1 MSNDNKYIFDIDTL
15 MKEENEEKKDERKK
29 KHKKSRVLSWVFLLL
44 FVAVIA
50 GTATFF
56 IAKYLLPIDFHD
68 DDATASVTE
77 VVKDPVEESSV
88 QDESDEKI
96 ESIVHEDEVVISNP
110 EPVVIEPTADELLEE
125 AIREYINSMTLED
138 RVAGIFIVT
147 PESLTGVGTVT
158 RAGDGTKA
166 ALEKYAVGGIIYSAK
181 NMTGADQ
188 FKTVIENTKAYARY
202 PLFLTVDEE
211 FGASTFGKNLKVVST
226 QTASEIGAGGDAAI
240 AKVEEE
246 KIANY
251 MSEYGLN
258 LNIGIVADVL
268 TDADNAVMST
278 RSFGSDL
285 NLTSEMASNAV
296 FALLNAGLYSG
307 VKFFP
312 GQGSATADTSNGLAV
327 SARTR
332 AEMEECEFVSFKLT
346 IDAGATMLVVSHISA
361 PDLTGDNTPCS
372 LSKAVMTDLI
382 RKEWGYDNLII
393 ITDSLSKA
401 AISSYYESSEACITA
416 IKAGADMVL
425 CPENFEESY
434 AAVLDAVNKN
444 IIAIERI
451 EDSLV
456 RIYKQKFKDL
466 TPDEIRALIPQ

>member
-1 MSNDNKYIFDIDTL
+1 MSDDNKYIFDIDAL
-15 MKEENEEKKDERKK
+15 IKEENEEMKEERKK
-29 KHKKSRVLSWVFLLL
+29 KHRKSRVLSWVFLLL
-44 FVAVIA
+44 FAAAIIGA
-50 GTATFF
+50 AAFF
-56 IAKYLLPIDFHD
+56 ITKYLLPFDSSD
-68 DDATASVTE
+68 KDSNTSATE
-77 VVKDPVEESSV
+77 LVKDLVDELPVPDAP
-88 QDESDEKI
+88 DENN
-96 ESIVHEDEVVISNP
+96 ESIVHEDDVVISNP

-147 PESLTGVGTVT
+147 PEGLTGVGTVT
-158 RAGDGTKA
+158 RAGDGTKT

-181 NMTGADQ
+181 NMTGVDQ
-188 FKTVIENTKAYARY
+188 FKTVIENTKTYARY
-202 PLFLTVDEE
+202 PLFLAVDEE
-211 FGASTFGKNLKVVST
+211 LGASTFGKNLKVAST
-226 QTASEIGAGGDAAI
+226 QTAAEIGAGGDAAI

-246 KIANY
+246 KIAKY

-258 LNIGIVADVL
+258 LNTGIVADVL
-268 TDADNAVMST
+268 TDADNTVMST

-285 NLTSEMASNAV
+285 NLTSEMSAYAV
-296 FALLNAGLYSG
+296 SALINAGLYSG

-312 GQGSATADTSNGLAV
+312 GQGFATADTSNGLSV

-332 AEMEECEFVSFKLT
+332 AEMEECEFISFKAA
-346 IDAGATMLVVSHISA
+346 IDAGATMLMVSHVSA

-372 LSKAVMTDLI
+372 LSKTVMTDLI
-382 RKEWGYDNLII
+382 RKEWGYDNLIL

-401 AISSYYESSEACITA
+401 AISSYYESSEACIMA

-444 IIAIERI
+444 IIAAERI

-456 RIYKQKFKDL
+456 RIYRQKFKDL
-466 TPDEIRALIPQ
+466 TPDEIKALIK